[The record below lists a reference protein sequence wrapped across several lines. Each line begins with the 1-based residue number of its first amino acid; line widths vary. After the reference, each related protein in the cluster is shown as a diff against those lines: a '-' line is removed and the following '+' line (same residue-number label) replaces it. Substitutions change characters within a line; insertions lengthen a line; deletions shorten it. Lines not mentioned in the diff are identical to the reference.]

1 MEFSEILSKI
11 ALRIRQSLRL
21 ENILATTVAEVRQW
35 LNSDRVF
42 IYRFNEDWSGVVV
55 VESVDQPQWSMI
67 NRVVADPCFQEKW
80 IEPYRNGRIASVE
93 DIHNGEVT
101 PCYVEFLEE
110 YQVQA
115 NLVVP
120 ILLSTDLFQ
129 KEDSV
134 ESVPDTELWGLLIA
148 HECSRT
154 RSWQP
159 IEIDFLQKLATQVA
173 IAIKQAILFEQLQ
186 QSNDALSESKS
197 DLELKV
203 RERTQELESVNR
215 KLIALNQEL
224 TLSNQELEQFADIVS
239 HDLREPLRMVTSF
252 TQLLAQKY
260 AGQLDE
266 GADQIIGF
274 AVDGATRME
283 ELINDLLTYSRVG
296 SSKKPLELVSTDQAL
311 DQAISNLHL
320 VIQENQVQIVR
331 EPLPEIVGDATQL
344 IQLWQNLIDNAIKYQ
359 KNESSPSNSP
369 KIEIGVTSELQ
380 QHLFWVKDNGIGIDP
395 KHGDRIFQ
403 IFQRLHTRQEY
414 PGTGTGLAICHKIV
428 ERHFGK
434 IWMESKLGEG
444 AVFYFTIP
452 F

>member
-1 MEFSEILSKI
+1 MEFSEILAKI

-21 ENILATTVAEVRQW
+21 ENILHTTVAEVRQW
-35 LNSDRVF
+35 LNADRVF

-55 VESVDQPQWSMI
+55 VESVQEQKWSMI
-67 NRVVADPCFQEKW
+67 NRVVADPCFREKW
-80 IEPYRNGRIASVE
+80 LEPYRNGRIASVE

-120 ILLSTDLFQ
+120 ILLSKEGLTDSAANT
-129 KEDSV
+129 DT
-134 ESVPDTELWGLLIA
+134 DTELWGLLIA
-148 HECSRT
+148 HECSKT

-186 QSNDALSESKS
+186 KSNKALADSKA

-203 RERTQELESVNR
+203 QERTQELEAVNR
-215 KLIALNQEL
+215 QLIQLNQEL

-260 AGQLDE
+260 AGHLDTD
-266 GADQIIGF
+266 ADQIIEF
-274 AVDGATRME
+274 AVDGATRMD
-283 ELINDLLTYSRVG
+283 ELVNDLLTYSRVG
-296 SSKKPLELVSTDQAL
+296 STKKSLELVNTDQIL

-320 VIQENQVQIVR
+320 VIQENQAQIIR
-331 EPLPEIVGDATQL
+331 EPLPDIIGDSTQL
-344 IQLWQNLIDNAIKYQ
+344 IQLWQNLIDNAIKYKQ
-359 KNESSPSNSP
+359 SEAPQ
-369 KIEIGVTSELQ
+369 IEIGVNSETK
-380 QHLFWVKDNGIGIDP
+380 QHLFWIKDNGIGIDL
-395 KHGDRIFQ
+395 KHSDRIFQ

-428 ERHFGK
+428 ERHFGT
-434 IWMESKLGEG
+434 IWLESKLGEG
-444 AVFYFTIP
+444 TTFYFTIP
-452 F
+452 AQVQMRI